1 MATKDWLPTSRSE
14 QLSMAKKWDSYLTEQ
29 RVKEWSV
36 SADLRKEFY
45 KALTDADKTFSIA
58 TTNDR
63 TAAMNA
69 AVRVSFGKLVDI
81 MRDLRRRHFFMPPLT
96 EADWVSLEMRIPDTT
111 ISKVG
116 TPTSVVTAEITYPHK
131 NALSLR
137 IIPIDGQHFDDRS
150 DWGFRIYFGVLPQT
164 GSISEEM
171 IIERQYLRR
180 QPQNPEELT
189 ASHFTRRKRD
199 LIEFPYDNSG
209 KQCFICV
216 RYENSKGDKGPWG
229 PMVNSFIP

>member
-1 MATKDWLPTSRSE
+1 MRTDWMPTSRTG

-36 SADLRKEFY
+36 SVDLRKEFF

-63 TAAMNA
+63 TAAMNT

-81 MRDLRRRHFFMPPLT
+81 MRDLRRH
-96 EADWVSLEMRIPDTT
+96 
-111 ISKVG
+111 
-116 TPTSVVTAEITYPHK
+116 
-131 NALSLR
+131 
-137 IIPIDGQHFDDRS
+137 
-150 DWGFRIYFGVLPQT
+150 PQK
-164 GSISEEM
+164 
-171 IIERQYLRR
+171 
-180 QPQNPEELT
+180 PEELT

-199 LIEFPYDNSG
+199 LIDFPYDNSG

>member
-1 MATKDWLPTSRSE
+1 MSNDWMPSSRTE
-14 QLSMAKKWDSYLTEQ
+14 QLAMAKKWEIYLTEP
-29 RVKEWSV
+29 RVKEWGIT
-36 SADLRKEFY
+36 SAILKDFYNALKE
-45 KALTDADKTFSIA
+45 ADKTLSTAI
-58 TTNDR
+58 TSDR

-81 MRDLRRRHFFMPPLT
+81 MRDIRRRHFFMPPLT
-96 EADWVSLEMRIPDTT
+96 ESDWVSLDMRIPDTT
-111 ISKVG
+111 KSKVG
-116 TPTSVVTAEITYPHK
+116 TPTSVVTVEITYPHK

-137 IIPIDGQHFDDRS
+137 IIPIDGQSYDDRS

-171 IIERQYLRR
+171 VIERQYLRR

-199 LIEFPYDNSG
+199 LLDFPYDNSG

-216 RYENSKGDKGPWG
+216 RYENSKGEKGPWG

>member
-1 MATKDWLPTSRSE
+1 MASKDWMPTTRTE
-14 QLSMAKKWDSYLTEQ
+14 QLAMAKKWETYLTNQ
-29 RVKEWSV
+29 RISDWGVSKE
-36 SADLRKEFY
+36 LRETFINALKE
-45 KALTDADKTFSIA
+45 ADKMLSTAI
-58 TTNDR
+58 TTDR
-63 TAAMNA
+63 TSAMNA
-69 AVRVSFGKLVDI
+69 VIRASFGKLVDI

-96 EADWVSLEMRIPDTT
+96 EGDWVSLGLRLPDTT
-111 ISKVG
+111 FTTVG

-137 IIPIDGQHFDDRS
+137 IVPISDQSYDDRS
-150 DWGFRIYFGVLPQT
+150 GWGFRIYFGVLPQT
-164 GSISEEM
+164 TNISEEM
-171 IIERQYLRR
+171 MIERQFLRR

-216 RYENSKGDKGPWG
+216 RYENSKGEKGPWG